1 MLSIHIVGK
10 CIAYC
15 ELSFGLTV
23 LSGAVTSRIGDPHLL
38 RCALDALARRR
49 YAKLDGDLKANPRRD
64 DVSLLRVCVWG
75 SLRVVDDSCDSGLLY
90 VALQG
95 LWDTTCCCMA
105 LVVACGPADFLG
117 AGPGCGAGLRGVP
130 GGGPRAVCAASF
142 ARRIGTLS
150 G

>member
-1 MLSIHIVGK
+1 MHIVGK

-49 YAKLDGDLKANPRRD
+49 NAKLDGDLKANPRRD
-64 DVSLLRVCVWG
+64 DVSLLRVRVWG
-75 SLRVVDDSCDSGLLY
+75 SFRVVDDSCDACLLY

-95 LWDTTCCCMA
+95 L
-105 LVVACGPADFLG
+105 
-117 AGPGCGAGLRGVP
+117 
-130 GGGPRAVCAASF
+130 
-142 ARRIGTLS
+142 
-150 G
+150 